1 MNTMQPDDSGSADS
15 ARRDVPIATR
25 RGVLRS
31 AAAGML
37 GGATGLFLASCGGN
51 NGSAGAAGN
60 DQLLG
65 QTATEIAADE
75 LAHVRFIRQTITSLG
90 GTPVAKP
97 AINLNPQSLPNSI
110 NTFLILSRAFEDT
123 GVSAYGGAAPLISSK
138 VVLGAAARILATEAY
153 HAGNIRFQVV
163 ERGIAVSAV
172 DGSDQ
177 PPTAA
182 NQFPTDVNGLA
193 VIRTP
198 AQVLAIVTPF
208 FPNGPNGT
216 TSPATDLEILNFAL
230 NLEYLEAEFYS
241 FATTGAGL
249 GNADITGSGT
259 AGATANGFRVTF

>member
-1 MNTMQPDDSGSADS
+1 M
-15 ARRDVPIATR
+15 
-25 RGVLRS
+25 
-31 AAAGML
+31 
-37 GGATGLFLASCGGN
+37 ASCGGS

-97 AINLNPQSLPNSI
+97 AINLNPQNLGNSI
-110 NTFLILSRAFEDT
+110 NSFLTLSRAFEDT
-123 GVSAYGGAAPLISSK
+123 GVSAYGGAAPLITSK

-163 ERGIAVSAV
+163 ERGLTVGSL
-172 DGSDQ
+172 DGLDQ

-182 NQFPTDVNGLA
+182 NQFPTDANGLS
-193 VIRTP
+193 VIRTV
-198 AQVLAIVTPF
+198 AEVLAIVSPF

-216 TSPATDLEILNFAL
+216 TTPANDLEILNFAL

-241 FATTGAGL
+241 FAVNGAGIPS
-249 GNADITGSGT
+249 ADTTGSGT
-259 AGATANGFRVTF
+259 AGATTGGFHVSF